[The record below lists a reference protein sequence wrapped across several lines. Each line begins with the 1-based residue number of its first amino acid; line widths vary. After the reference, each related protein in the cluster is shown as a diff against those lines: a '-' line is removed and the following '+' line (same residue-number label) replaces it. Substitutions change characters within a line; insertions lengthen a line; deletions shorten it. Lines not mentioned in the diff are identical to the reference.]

1 VSYIRVISRLSVT
14 ALTTYLRS
22 LQAAAHVMIRDAYE
36 DTTLQ
41 IPNPVGE
48 EGTKSVAIEK
58 DTVVIVDMVG
68 IRECLS

>member
-1 VSYIRVISRLSVT
+1 
-14 ALTTYLRS
+14 
-22 LQAAAHVMIRDAYE
+22 MIRDAYE

-68 IRECLS
+68 IRECLSYCL